1 MIIPRLKKKH
11 ILIAAAF
18 SFIFIW
24 RQSYV
29 ISGPDLFH
37 DLFDDNRTH
46 DYKYLIKESEI
57 CKPFPDKIFLL
68 ITVFSRTSEFEER
81 EAIRQTWGSLAVD
94 NTEIRLA
101 FILGYRP
108 ETNYVDLLTESEKY
122 HDILQEDFYDSYRN
136 LTIKSEAILRFA
148 NTFCQGVKYILKVDS
163 DVFINIPL
171 LIEELRKH
179 DGRNMIMGNTEL
191 CTLPFRNPKSK
202 WYVDKITY
210 PHAHFPRYAQG
221 HAYVLSGDITSQL
234 LSVALKTKYLFLE
247 DTFIT
252 GIVRERAAV
261 KLINHRGFDYWSLFL
276 DSCWFKNRISG
287 HYYTKEQIREIWLEQ
302 DQNKL
307 CTWSLRIFYAL
318 CSQTSIT
325 LGLFCSRV

>member
-1 MIIPRLKKKH
+1 MIILRLKKKH

-24 RQSYV
+24 RQSNV

-81 EAIRQTWGSLAVD
+81 EAIRQTWGSIAVN
-94 NTEIRLA
+94 NTEIRLV

-108 ETNYVDLLTESEKY
+108 ETSYVDIKTESEKY

-179 DGRNMIMGNTEL
+179 DGRNMIMGNVVKFPL
-191 CTLPFRNPKSK
+191 ANRNPKSK
-202 WYVDKITY
+202 WYVDEIAY
-210 PHAHFPRYAQG
+210 PYKYHPHYATG
-221 HAYVLSGDITSQL
+221 PAYVLSGDITTKL
-234 LSVALKTKYLFLE
+234 LSAALKTKYCFLE
-247 DTFIT
+247 DIFIC

-261 KLINHRGFDYWSLFL
+261 NLVHHRDFHYIISYVDI
-276 DSCWFKNRISG
+276 CWIKNRITG
-287 HYYTKEQIREIWLEQ
+287 HSYTKEEIVEIWSEKV
-302 DQNKL
+302 QNKL
-307 CTWSLRIFYAL
+307 CTWWIRMFYAFF
-318 CSQTSIT
+318 
-325 LGLFCSRV
+325 GLFSSFV